1 MKVSL
6 PTQTNKTH
14 KTKNNKQNNPPPPVW
29 ITSVKQLYSRGWQL
43 QWDSSDEP
51 LQYLLQITLTVPPA
65 NSIYHGL
72 VQWDR
77 KHHWGRMER
86 MERECCPTT
95 ANFFLIYIWNQA
107 FARNL
112 TILST
117 QSFSTTKIQKAHFQ
131 RITTKSNV
139 GKEIYIYIVKV
150 SCTAELWWKRCTQ
163 TEAPWKTHDKNM
175 WGRTLGWNC
184 MKVLTMQQHCKA
196 SEINV
201 GLFPTLYMV
210 FISNKSL
217 HFCLTTTLQR
227 NWSIKRILIN

>member
-1 MKVSL
+1 MKVCL

-131 RITTKSNV
+131 KITTKSNV
-139 GKEIYIYIVKV
+139 GKEIYIYCQ
-150 SCTAELWWKRCTQ
+150 SFLHSRAMMEEMHPDRSTLENSWWKHVG
-163 TEAPWKTHDKNM
+163 ED
-175 WGRTLGWNC
+175 LGL
-184 MKVLTMQQHCKA
+184 K
-196 SEINV
+196 
-201 GLFPTLYMV
+201 
-210 FISNKSL
+210 L
-217 HFCLTTTLQR
+217 HEGTDNATTLQG
-227 NWSIKRILIN
+227 KRDKCGAFSHPLHGFHLK